1 MAALPAPLLVR
12 VSPAPRPRPRPGD
25 RLQLKLKLE
34 TYFQSGKRSGGGE
47 CEVEPGPE
55 PDTYLVRFRS
65 EKDKNRVKSREDH
78 ALEINGKSLKIFIQ
92 ADSEVEDPGESQPT
106 TQSSGRS
113 STSRFSQIQK
123 KSDKQLGEKHDAS
136 SSSRAFTE
144 KIFLHVS
151 ATLNTDLFTKQQR
164 QQVTTLCPNLKIEKN
179 SGDHGIEKVTG
190 DYADIEKVYHYF
202 DELCIKND
210 QHTDFSHSER
220 KNDLEDVNEN
230 GLDEVNNIEVPSA
243 LYEYFNHV
251 YEEQIKELQQ
261 RFNVKIKSKE
271 HDKGLTSVSFISV
284 GSSGLIER
292 AQQSFI
298 TDFQKGIA
306 DLKQEKVSL
315 TNSSQLNET
324 LLKLNTRFRSLLA
337 KSEGNTVILRG
348 PANEILAAKKFL
360 EEKNVNSPLEK
371 PMKITSEAYTYRNGI
386 EVDSVGLKLLETIL
400 NKEIEVINQAFD
412 TIVESKGSPQRQKAC
427 IIFKPKNKDS
437 DMSAHAYESF
447 INAFQKAS
455 AMITEKDLCLKL
467 SGDQKKQLNKYF
479 NKLQVE
485 NPSIILKNKE
495 EKLSLKGLPDLLH
508 AVEKDIRRFLYTEG
522 PVKIKEGAP
531 FTYGTSCRGATGT
544 SLDAVDDGKMSR
556 VPPKEQPRPKVAG
569 GEEAKDECA
578 ICMDKIHQKEVLQK
592 CKHEFCKACIQ
603 EAMKYKPTCPV
614 CNTVYGLI
622 QGNQPEGTMSYSSF
636 SYSIPSY
643 HCGTIKIDYQ
653 MRGGIQTKNHP
664 NPGRPYSGTSRTAY
678 LPDNKEGR
686 EILQLLKRA
695 FDQRLIFT
703 VGQSRTSGANDVITW
718 NDIHHKTSMHGGPEM
733 FGYPDPNYLKR
744 VREELKA
751 KGIE

>member
-1 MAALPAPLLVR
+1 MAAAHQLCPRDIVCPLCSVIACQQH
-12 VSPAPRPRPRPGD
+12 VTA
-25 RLQLKLKLE
+25 
-34 TYFQSGKRSGGGE
+34 T
-47 CEVEPGPE
+47 
-55 PDTYLVRFRS
+55 
-65 EKDKNRVKSREDH
+65 DKNRVKSREDH
-78 ALEINGKSLKIFIQ
+78 ALEIDGKSLKIFIQ

-106 TQSSGRS
+106 TQSLGRS
-113 STSRFSQIQK
+113 STSGFSQLQK
-123 KSDKQLGEKHDAS
+123 KSDKKQLGEKHDAS
-136 SSSRAFTE
+136 SSARALTE

-151 ATLNTDLFTKQQR
+151 ATLNTNLFTKQQR
-164 QQVTTLCPNLKIEKN
+164 QQVTTLCPNLKIEKK
-179 SGDHGIEKVTG
+179 SSDHGIEKVTG

-202 DELCIKND
+202 DELRIKND
-210 QHTDFSHSER
+210 QHTDFSHCER

-261 RFNVKIKSKE
+261 HFNIKIKSKE

-284 GSSGLIER
+284 GSSGLVER

-337 KSEGNTVILRG
+337 KIEGNTVILRG

-400 NKEIEVINQAFD
+400 SKEIEVINQTFD
-412 TIVESKGSPQRQKAC
+412 TIMENKGSPQSQRAC

-437 DMSAHAYESF
+437 DMSVHAYESF

-479 NKLQVE
+479 NKLQLE
-485 NPSIILKNKE
+485 NPGIILKKEE
-495 EKLSLKGLPDLLH
+495 EKLSLRGLPDLLH
-508 AVEKDIRRFLYTEG
+508 AAEKHIQSFLYIEG
-522 PVKIKEGAP
+522 PVKIKGTP
-531 FTYGTSCRGATGT
+531 LIYGTSCRGATGT
-544 SLDAVDDGKMSR
+544 SLDADDDRKMNK

-569 GEEAKDECA
+569 GEEAKDECP

-603 EAMKYKPTCPV
+603 EAMKYKPACPV
-614 CNTVYGLI
+614 CNTFYGLI
-622 QGNQPEGTMSYSSF
+622 QGNQPEGTMSISKILYP
-636 SYSIPSY
+636 IPGY
-643 HCGTIKIDYQ
+643 PQCGTIKIDYQ
-653 MRGGIQTKNHP
+653 MRDGIQTV
-664 NPGRPYSGTSRTAY
+664 S
-678 LPDNKEGR
+678 
-686 EILQLLKRA
+686 
-695 FDQRLIFT
+695 IFES
-703 VGQSRTSGANDVITW
+703 V
-718 NDIHHKTSMHGGPEM
+718 
-733 FGYPDPNYLKR
+733 
-744 VREELKA
+744 
-751 KGIE
+751 

>member
-1 MAALPAPLLVR
+1 MAALPAPLLVW
-12 VSPAPRPRPRPGD
+12 VSPAPRPRPGD
-25 RLQLKLKLE
+25 KLPLKLE
-34 TYFQSGKRSGGGE
+34 SYFQSARRSGGGE

-55 PDTYLVRFRS
+55 PGTYLVCFHL
-65 EKDKNRVKSREDH
+65 EQDKNRVKSRENH
-78 ALEINGKSLKIFIQ
+78 ALEIDGKSLKIFIQ
-92 ADSEVEDPGESQPT
+92 ADSEVEDHGESQPT
-106 TQSSGRS
+106 PQSSGRS
-113 STSRFSQIQK
+113 STSGFSQLQK
-123 KSDKQLGEKHDAS
+123 KSDKKQLGEKHDAS

-151 ATLNTDLFTKQQR
+151 ATLNTDLFTKQER

-179 SGDHGIEKVTG
+179 SSNDGIEKVTG

-202 DELCIKND
+202 DELRIKND
-210 QHTDFSHSER
+210 QYTDFSHSER
-220 KNDLEDVNEN
+220 NDLEDVNEN

-271 HDKGLTSVSFISV
+271 DDKGLTSVSFISV
-284 GSSGLIER
+284 GSSGSVER

-337 KSEGNTVILRG
+337 KIEGNTVILRG

-371 PMKITSEAYTYRNGI
+371 PMKITSDAYTYRNGI

-400 NKEIEVINQAFD
+400 SKEIEVINQTFD
-412 TIVESKGSPQRQKAC
+412 TIMENKGSPQSQKAC

-437 DMSAHAYESF
+437 DMSVHAYESF

-467 SGDQKKQLNKYF
+467 SSDQKKQLNKYF
-479 NKLQVE
+479 NKLQLE
-485 NPSIILKNKE
+485 NPGIILYKKE
-495 EKLSLKGLPDLLH
+495 EKLRLKGLPDLLH
-508 AVEKDIRRFLYTEG
+508 AAEKHIRSFLYTEG
-522 PVKIKEGAP
+522 PVKIKEGTP
-531 FTYGTSCRGATGT
+531 LIYGTSYRGATGT
-544 SLDAVDDGKMSR
+544 SLDADDDGKMNR
-556 VPPKEQPRPKVAG
+556 VLPKEQPRPKLAG
-569 GEEAKDECA
+569 GGEAKDVCA

-603 EAMKYKPTCPV
+603 EAMKYKPACPV
-614 CNTVYGLI
+614 CNTFYGLI
-622 QGNQPEGTMSYSSF
+622 QGNQPEGTMSVSKFPFPILGYPQCG
-636 SYSIPSY
+636 SI
-643 HCGTIKIDYQ
+643 TIEYRMQ
-653 MRGGIQTKNHP
+653 GGVQTKNHP
-664 NPGRPYSGTSRTAY
+664 NPGRRYSGTNRTAY

-686 EILQLLKRA
+686 EILQLLRRA

-718 NDIHHKTSMHGGPEM
+718 NDIHHKTSMHGGPEA

>member
-12 VSPAPRPRPRPGD
+12 VSPTARPSDKLR
-25 RLQLKLKLE
+25 LKLE
-34 TYFQSGKRSGGGE
+34 SYFQSAKRSGGGE
-47 CEVEPGPE
+47 CEVERGPE
-55 PDTYLVRFRS
+55 PGAYLVCFRS
-65 EKDKNRVKSREDH
+65 EKDKNCVKSREDH
-78 ALEINGKSLKIFIQ
+78 ALEIDGKSLKIFIQ
-92 ADSEVEDPGESQPT
+92 ADSEIEDHGESQPT
-106 TQSSGRS
+106 IQSSGQS
-113 STSRFSQIQK
+113 STLGFSQLQK
-123 KSDKQLGEKHDAS
+123 KSDKKQLGEKHDAS

-151 ATLNTDLFTKQQR
+151 ATLNTDLFSEQQR
-164 QQVTTLCPNLKIEKN
+164 QQVTILCPNLKIEKN
-179 SGDHGIEKVTG
+179 SSDHSIEKVTG

-202 DELCIKND
+202 DDLLIKND
-210 QHTDFSHSER
+210 QHTDFSHFER

-251 YEEQIKELQQ
+251 YEERIKELQQ

-271 HDKGLTSVSFISV
+271 HDNGLTSVYFISV
-284 GSSGLIER
+284 ESSGLVER

-306 DLKQEKVSL
+306 DLKQEKVYL

-324 LLKLNTRFRSLLA
+324 LQKLNTRYRNLLA
-337 KSEGNTVILRG
+337 KNEGNTVILRG
-348 PANEILAAKKFL
+348 PAHEILAAKKFL
-360 EEKNVNSPLEK
+360 DEKNVNSPLEK
-371 PMKITSEAYTYRNGI
+371 PVKITSEAYTYRNGI
-386 EVDSVGLKLLETIL
+386 EVDSIRLKLLETIL
-400 NKEIEVINQAFD
+400 SKEIELINQTFD
-412 TIVESKGSPQRQKAC
+412 TIIEKKGSPQNQRAC

-447 INAFQKAS
+447 ISAFQKAS
-455 AMITEKDLCLKL
+455 AMIIEKDLCLKL
-467 SGDQKKQLNKYF
+467 SGDQKKQLNKHF
-479 NKLQVE
+479 NKLQLE
-485 NPSIILKNKE
+485 NPGIILKKKE

-508 AVEKDIRRFLYTEG
+508 AAEKHIRSFFYIEG
-522 PVKIKEGAP
+522 PVKIKEGTAL
-531 FTYGTSCRGATGT
+531 TYGTSWRGATGT
-544 SLDAVDDGKMSR
+544 SQDAEDDRKMNR
-556 VPPKEQPRPKVAG
+556 VPPKEQRSPKLAG

-578 ICMDKIHQKEVLQK
+578 ICMDKIYQKEVLQK

-603 EAMKYKPTCPV
+603 EAMKYKPACPV
-614 CNTVYGLI
+614 CNTFYGLI
-622 QGNQPEGTMSYSSF
+622 QGNQPEGTMSF
-636 SYSIPSY
+636 SKLPYRITGYPQ
-643 HCGTIKIDYQ
+643 CGTIKIDYH
-653 MRGGIQTKNHP
+653 MPGGVQTKNHP
-664 NPGRPYSGTSRTAY
+664 NPGRQYFGTSRTAY

-703 VGQSRTSGANDVITW
+703 VGQSRTSGANDMITW
-718 NDIHHKTSMHGGPEM
+718 NDIHHKTSMSGGPEM

-744 VREELKA
+744 VREELKS

>member
-12 VSPAPRPRPRPGD
+12 VSAAPRTGPGD
-25 RLQLKLKLE
+25 KLQLKLE
-34 TYFQSGKRSGGGE
+34 SYFQSYRRSGGGE

-55 PDTYLVRFRS
+55 PGTYLVRFCS
-65 EKDKNRVKSREDH
+65 EKDKNSVKSHEDH
-78 ALEINGKSLKIFIQ
+78 ALEIDGKSLKIFIQ

-113 STSRFSQIQK
+113 STSGFSQLQK
-123 KSDKQLGEKHDAS
+123 KSDKKQLGEKYDAS

-164 QQVTTLCPNLKIEKN
+164 QQVSTLCPNLKIEKN
-179 SGDHGIEKVTG
+179 SSERGIEKVTG

-202 DELCIKND
+202 DELRIKND

-271 HDKGLTSVSFISV
+271 HEKGLTSVSFISV
-284 GSSGLIER
+284 GSSGLVKR

-315 TNSSQLNET
+315 TNISQLNET
-324 LLKLNTRFRSLLA
+324 LLKLSTRFRSLLA

-360 EEKNVNSPLEK
+360 EEKDMNSPLEK
-371 PMKITSEAYTYRNGI
+371 PMKITSEAYTYKNGI
-386 EVDSVGLKLLETIL
+386 EVDSVGFKLLETIL
-400 NKEIEVINQAFD
+400 SKEIEVINQTFD
-412 TIVESKGSPQRQKAC
+412 TIVENKFSPRSQKAC

-467 SGDQKKQLNKYF
+467 SGDQKKRLNKYF

-485 NPSIILKNKE
+485 NPGIILKNKE

-508 AVEKDIRRFLYTEG
+508 AAEKHIRSFLYIEG
-522 PVKIKEGAP
+522 PIKIKEGISL
-531 FTYGTSCRGATGT
+531 TYGTSCRGATGT
-544 SLDAVDDGKMSR
+544 SVDAVDDGKMNR

-569 GEEAKDECA
+569 TEEAKDECA

-603 EAMKYKPTCPV
+603 QAMKYKPACPV

-622 QGNQPEGTMSYSSF
+622 QGNQPEGTMSVSKFF
-636 SYSIPSY
+636 SPIPGY
-643 HCGTIKIDYQ
+643 PQCGTIKIDYFMQ
-653 MRGGIQTKNHP
+653 GGIQTKNHP
-664 NPGRPYSGTSRTAY
+664 NPGKRYSGTSRTAY

-686 EILQLLKRA
+686 EISQLLKRA

-718 NDIHHKTSMHGGPEM
+718 NDIHHKTSMYGGPEM

-744 VREELKA
+744 VREELKT

>member
-12 VSPAPRPRPRPGD
+12 VSPAPRPADKLP
-25 RLQLKLKLE
+25 LKLE
-34 TYFQSGKRSGGGE
+34 SYFQSARRSGGGE
-47 CEVEPGPE
+47 CEVQPGPE
-55 PDTYLVRFRS
+55 PGTYLVRFRS

-78 ALEINGKSLKIFIQ
+78 ALEIDGKSLQIFIQ

-106 TQSSGRS
+106 TQSSSRS
-113 STSRFSQIQK
+113 STSGFSQLQK
-123 KSDKQLGEKHDAS
+123 KSDKQLGEKHNAS
-136 SSSRAFTE
+136 SSSRAITE
-144 KIFLHVS
+144 KIFLSVT

-164 QQVTTLCPNLKIEKN
+164 QQVTILCPNLKIEKN
-179 SGDHGIEKVTG
+179 SSDHSIEKVTG

-202 DELCIKND
+202 DELLIKND

-271 HDKGLTSVSFISV
+271 HENGLTSVCFISV
-284 GSSGLIER
+284 GSSGLVER

-306 DLKQEKVSL
+306 DLKQEKVYL

-324 LLKLNTRFRSLLA
+324 LQKLNTRYRSLLA
-337 KSEGNTVILRG
+337 KIEGNTVILRG
-348 PANEILAAKKFL
+348 PANVILAAKKSL
-360 EEKNVNSPLEK
+360 EEKNVNSSLEK
-371 PMKITSEAYTYRNGI
+371 PVKITSEAYTHRNGI
-386 EVDSVGLKLLETIL
+386 EVDSVRFKLLETIL
-400 NKEIEVINQAFD
+400 SKEIEVINQTFD
-412 TIVESKGSPQRQKAC
+412 TIMEYKGYPQSQKAC

-447 INAFQKAS
+447 ISEFQKAS

-479 NKLQVE
+479 NKLQLE
-485 NPSIILKNKE
+485 NPGIILKKKE

-508 AVEKDIRRFLYTEG
+508 AAEKHIGSFLNIED
-522 PVKIKEGAP
+522 PAKIKEGTAL
-531 FTYGTSCRGATGT
+531 TYSTSYRGATGT
-544 SLDAVDDGKMSR
+544 SLDADDDRKMNR
-556 VPPKEQPRPKVAG
+556 VPPKEQPRPKLAG
-569 GEEAKDECA
+569 EEEAKDECA

-603 EAMKYKPTCPV
+603 EAMKYKPACPV

-622 QGNQPEGTMSYSSF
+622 QGNQPDGTISF
-636 SYSIPSY
+636 SKLAYSIPGY
-643 HCGTIKIDYQ
+643 PYCGTIKIDYHMQ
-653 MRGGIQTKNHP
+653 GGVQTKNHP
-664 NPGRPYSGTSRTAY
+664 NPGRRYSGTSRTAY

-686 EILQLLKRA
+686 EIFQLLKRA
-695 FDQRLIFT
+695 FNQRLIFT

-718 NDIHHKTSMHGGPEM
+718 NDIHHKTSMMGGAEM